1 MEVGFVWFFARLK
14 RDVDRLME
22 YRAAFERELG
32 VMTAEDLSAS
42 EGHRVCFRI
51 LAGRVRWEPELPLR
65 ELVTMLG

>member
-1 MEVGFVWFFARLK
+1 MR
-14 RDVDRLME
+14 

-32 VMTAEDLSAS
+32 IITAEDLSAS
-42 EGHRVCFRI
+42 EELKVCFQI